1 MKPASRTLPWAL
13 AAVLL
18 FAFAGNLGMPS
29 PAGGQGP
36 PGGKTYGLEISQ
48 ARDAV
53 AAGEG
58 RQALAY
64 YEAQAGSLEKG
75 DAAARRS
82 AAVAYTCAVLVA
94 NSLGEY
100 QRAIRNGL
108 RAVALL
114 EKIPEEETNITDMR
128 ARGRAVLFL
137 AGSYAAIND
146 VEGARRYYQ
155 ATIEVA
161 RRGQRASP
169 VFQLSLEGAARTGL
183 AALAF
188 REGDYAKAIEE
199 AKTALSLVE
208 VALQMFL
215 NRGSRATRPPGWDD
229 SVRAMTS
236 TETNAW
242 LTRGRAEAALKRWD
256 DAERS
261 LQRVIDKAMIAKA
274 VQRDLLARV
283 ILTDVKA
290 ARGDAAAAETT
301 AQDALA
307 KSKALGLAPV
317 TILLLGRAGARDAA
331 AGNHAAALQ
340 TYREALSLV
349 EAARGQLQEASL
361 RSVFLEDKQ
370 ALYHGAARSAAALG
384 QPEEA
389 FAFAERARARA
400 FLDLLGTQTP
410 LSKGRTEALLQ
421 DELRLREDL
430 AAGQAAVEAA
440 AEDSTDTL
448 GAARQRL
455 ALAQQAYQKFLD
467 TVRKENVEQ
476 ASLLS
481 VEPASLPDIQRLLPE
496 GITLLE
502 YLVAE
507 SETLLWVVTRDRVTV
522 VRLPLA
528 RAALVAE
535 VRALRQAVE
544 TQAPLPALQAQA
556 RALYDHLLAP
566 ARPHL
571 AGDRLLLIPHD
582 VLHYLPWAALRTP
595 ADKWLMEEA
604 TLATLPS
611 ASVLMFLQK
620 KGTGTG
626 AQTLAVGN
634 PDVGPALNLRYAER
648 EARAVGAH
656 YPGATVLVRQDA
668 TETRVKVLSA
678 KAGLLHLATH
688 GELDVKD
695 PLSSALLLV
704 PDGADDGRLEV
715 RKIFGLDLH
724 ARLVV
729 LSACET
735 GLGKLSKGDELVGLQ
750 RAFLYAGTPAVVTT
764 LWKVDDRASF
774 RLMEAFYDALDAQG
788 PAGALRQAQ
797 QETMAA
803 FPHPFAWAAFG
814 LTGMAR

>member
-1 MKPASRTLPWAL
+1 MKPANRTLPCVL
-13 AAVLL
+13 AAVLS
-18 FAFAGNLGMPS
+18 FAFARDLGMPR
-29 PAGGQGP
+29 PGEGQEP
-36 PGGKTYGLEISQ
+36 PGGKTYGLENSQ

-58 RQALAY
+58 PQALAY

-75 DAAARRS
+75 DAPSRRG
-82 AAVAYTCAVLVA
+82 AAVAYTCAALVA
-94 NSLGEY
+94 NGLGEH

-108 RAVALL
+108 RAVTLL
-114 EKIPEEETNITDMR
+114 EKIPEEETNVTDMR

-137 AGSYAAIND
+137 AGSYAGIND
-146 VEGARRYYQ
+146 AEGARRYYQ

-169 VFQLSLEGAARTGL
+169 VFQLSLEGSARTGL

-208 VALQMFL
+208 AALRIFL
-215 NRGSRATRPPGWDD
+215 NRRSGSNRPPWWDD
-229 SVRAMTS
+229 SLRAMTS
-236 TETNAW
+236 SETNAW
-242 LTRGRAEAALKRWD
+242 LTRGRAEAALNRWD

-261 LQRVIDKAMIAKA
+261 LQRVIEKAMIAKA

-283 ILTDVKA
+283 TLADVRH
-290 ARGDAAAAETT
+290 ARGDPSGAETAT
-301 AQDALA
+301 QDALA

-317 TILLLGRAGARDAA
+317 TTLLLGRVGARAAA

-340 TYREALSLV
+340 AYREALTLV

-370 ALYHGAARSAAALG
+370 ALYYGAARSAMALG

-410 LSKGRTEALLQ
+410 LSKGRTGALLQ
-421 DELRLREDL
+421 DELRLRGEL

-440 AEDSTDTL
+440 AEDSPDKL

-455 ALAQQAYQKFLD
+455 ALAQQAYQAFLD

-502 YLVAE
+502 YLVTE

-535 VRALRQAVE
+535 VRAFRQAVE
-544 TQAPLPALQAQA
+544 TQASLPALQAQA

-595 ADKWLMEEA
+595 ADKWLIEEA

-620 KGTGTG
+620 QGAGT
-626 AQTLAVGN
+626 QTLAIGN

-648 EARAVGAH
+648 EARAVGTH

-668 TETRVKVLSA
+668 TETRVKALSA
-678 KAGLLHLATH
+678 TAGLLHLATH
-688 GELDVKD
+688 GELDEKD

-797 QETMAA
+797 QQTMAG

-814 LTGMAR
+814 LTGMPR